1 MRSRNASCL
10 LAGDFRKMQF
20 IDHSSLDMF
29 PIMFLSSS
37 LGSLHHESNIAGSCI
52 PAGLR
57 FRGAIMVRWPFCDAV
72 GVFAMPAFRLSITQ
86 PRALAGDKNNQ
97 FRNRDRK
104 RVVYGKRVSRRKK
117 TG

>member
-1 MRSRNASCL
+1 MRAHQASCL
-10 LAGDFRKMQF
+10 LSGDFRKMQF

-72 GVFAMPAFRLSITQ
+72 GVFAMPAFRLRSEE
-86 PRALAGDKNNQ
+86 R
-97 FRNRDRK
+97 
-104 RVVYGKRVSRRKK
+104 RVGKEWVRTCRSR
-117 TG
+117 